1 MHVVGGGDESIVEF
15 TTKEQIMKKSLKV
28 ALAAVCLIAA
38 CAFFMGCSSPSG
50 GGYTPKYAVGDI
62 VLNDGTKVAYSVA
75 KDYADG
81 SQELTD
87 LQAKAI
93 AVIFRADTENKA
105 SLGVGIKQKSD
116 GLEWCI
122 KDAAGFLTNFTET
135 VCAPDDPGAEVGSYT
150 FKNSPNTDGS
160 KNLGKIVRALMKTD
174 KNDTNLLADKNLK
187 VTLLEKVYGMLE
199 NPYYQEFKT
208 KYPAFEFAYYY
219 GKNDFHNITLGSDF
233 ENGWYLPS
241 LSELNDIFQANK
253 KDNVIKNA
261 LGVAGGNQFNSS
273 KYWSSSQY
281 AIEDNCA
288 YYFDFVDGDWDCT
301 YKYSNSCLVCAVRAF
316 N

>member
-1 MHVVGGGDESIVEF
+1 
-15 TTKEQIMKKSLKV
+15 MKKSLKV

-93 AVIFRADTENKA
+93 AVIFRADTENKP

-122 KDAAGFLTNFTET
+122 KDAAGYDFKFTDTFCEPDEGT
-135 VCAPDDPGAEVGSYT
+135 EAPNLT
-150 FKNSPNTDGS
+150 FKNSPNT
-160 KNLGKIVRALMKTD
+160 
-174 KNDTNLLADKNLK
+174 
-187 VTLLEKVYGMLE
+187 
-199 NPYYQEFKT
+199 
-208 KYPAFEFAYYY
+208 
-219 GKNDFHNITLGSDF
+219 
-233 ENGWYLPS
+233 
-241 LSELNDIFQANK
+241 
-253 KDNVIKNA
+253 
-261 LGVAGGNQFNSS
+261 
-273 KYWSSSQY
+273 
-281 AIEDNCA
+281 AIP
-288 YYFDFVDGDWDCT
+288 
-301 YKYSNSCLVCAVRAF
+301 
-316 N
+316 